1 MGNKILV
8 SIVVPV
14 YNTSKYL
21 DECLSSLV
29 NQTLKDIEIICVN
42 DASTDNSLEILNSW
56 AQKDNRITV
65 IDSKVNMRQGAARN
79 IAIKAAKGKYI
90 GLVDSDDYIA
100 TTMYEELIVNSDNGQ
115 ADIVVG
121 NMYAMHSNTD
131 HIHMQFPKDIA
142 DVDHI
147 KRIVIVNSCQMFTN
161 IFKKELFSKYNLWY
175 PTQIFYEDVANGTSL
190 FLVADNIKICQNDY
204 PFYFYRI
211 DNQSTVRKMD
221 NPKCWDRLITA
232 KMFLENT
239 KRLGCYESYKEEIDY
254 AYFRLSIINSFMFAI
269 FSFSKY
275 QYAKVKEIILDYQNL
290 AGFNIIQN
298 NKYYIKYNHLTK
310 RLAVAMFKF
319 PLIGY
324 LFWFYSYSKRKL
336 KNFTYGW

>member
-1 MGNKILV
+1 MENKILV

-121 NMYAMHSNTD
+121 NMYATHSNTD
-131 HIHMQFPKDIA
+131 HIHM
-142 DVDHI
+142 
-147 KRIVIVNSCQMFTN
+147 
-161 IFKKELFSKYNLWY
+161 
-175 PTQIFYEDVANGTSL
+175 
-190 FLVADNIKICQNDY
+190 
-204 PFYFYRI
+204 
-211 DNQSTVRKMD
+211 
-221 NPKCWDRLITA
+221 
-232 KMFLENT
+232 
-239 KRLGCYESYKEEIDY
+239 
-254 AYFRLSIINSFMFAI
+254 
-269 FSFSKY
+269 
-275 QYAKVKEIILDYQNL
+275 
-290 AGFNIIQN
+290 
-298 NKYYIKYNHLTK
+298 
-310 RLAVAMFKF
+310 
-319 PLIGY
+319 
-324 LFWFYSYSKRKL
+324 
-336 KNFTYGW
+336 